1 MLHNGSL
8 RDCIRQFT
16 PHVSSTE
23 MQMEGALTMMD
34 SSKSEQVVNYIR
46 SLLRGFV
53 IYTQIDANYG
63 HVGAILA
70 DAVLQSNNNYERN
83 VRPRIARIRKLY
95 AH

>member
-1 MLHNGSL
+1 
-8 RDCIRQFT
+8 
-16 PHVSSTE
+16 
-23 MQMEGALTMMD
+23 MMD